1 MRIAVLAS
9 GTGSILEALVADHL
23 PIGVVLVD
31 RACGAEGIALGAGI
45 PVERVL
51 RTSFGDDFDR
61 DRFTDDVVA
70 ALVPYGVGLV
80 AMAGYGTVLGGS
92 IHDAYPG
99 RILNTHPAL
108 LPAFKG
114 WHAVEQALAS
124 GVAETGCTVHVATLE
139 VDEGPILA
147 QERVPII
154 PGDTPAS
161 LHERIK
167 AVERRLYPATIR
179 SVIEGAATQP
189 GDLDVPTN
197 GAGSILEEGST
208 IDTGRRQG

>member
-1 MRIAVLAS
+1 
-9 GTGSILEALVADHL
+9 
-23 PIGVVLVD
+23 
-31 RACGAEGIALGAGI
+31 
-45 PVERVL
+45 
-51 RTSFGDDFDR
+51 
-61 DRFTDDVVA
+61 
-70 ALVPYGVGLV
+70 
-80 AMAGYGTVLGGS
+80 
-92 IHDAYPG
+92 
-99 RILNTHPAL
+99 
-108 LPAFKG
+108 
-114 WHAVEQALAS
+114 
-124 GVAETGCTVHVATLE
+124 
-139 VDEGPILA
+139 
-147 QERVPII
+147 VPII